1 MPINRPSPEHGP
13 ALGER
18 LPRPE
23 EVRKQQADDRADMRK
38 KYDTW
43 RFEKMRHEV
52 QVPKPT

>member
-1 MPINRPSPEHGP
+1 MPINRPSPPEHGP

-23 EVRKQQADDRADMRK
+23 EVRKQQADDRAEMRK

-52 QVPKPT
+52 PKPT